1 MTYDPT
7 RDLTKLKGK
16 EYLEVKYRLLWLR
29 DRDPDARI
37 TTELVTPPTADEL
50 VVRAEVTLTTGGCAT
65 AYGACGRSEFGDAL
79 EKAETKAIGR
89 ALGALGFGT
98 QFAGTELDYG
108 ADDGRVVDAPMAP
121 RTAPAIQTATDRQ
134 VRAIIAVGRA
144 AGWPDDEIKTRMVER
159 YGVESRSALTTSQAS
174 DFITHLETEPAPAR
188 G

>member
-121 RTAPAIQTATDRQ
+121 GSVSDAGAKIRESCRQ
-134 VRAIIAVGRA
+134 RA
-144 AGWPDDEIKTRMVER
+144 AAAHPEI
-159 YGVESRSALTTSQAS
+159 
-174 DFITHLETEPAPAR
+174 AR
-188 G
+188 GYRRASYLSC